1 MAVMELLMR
10 PMSRFPF
17 LEELDES
24 ATPMEPAAFTVV
36 RLVPAAEQS
45 AGLAMSADKQVVR
58 KTWQKV

>member
-1 MAVMELLMR
+1 MR